1 MHHFTLLSPTKRD
14 ANSYKT
20 QCYLLLFA
28 KFLVAFC
35 DLKNAQISPKPLLF
49 NHLSVK
55 SHD

>member
-1 MHHFTLLSPTKRD
+1 MHHFTLQTPTKRS

-35 DLKNAQISPKPLLF
+35 DFKNTQILHKPLLF
-49 NHLSVK
+49 NHLSVN

>member
-1 MHHFTLLSPTKRD
+1 VLNAMLSPTKRD